1 MKLAFSVVDWQASA
15 PGLSE
20 PQAWRDWAA
29 GDGAIDATA
38 SLAKGRHLPMMTARR
53 LASGSRQAVEC
64 GLALMARQSV
74 DAVVF
79 ASRHG
84 ELERNYRI
92 LSALAQRQPLSPT
105 DFAMSVHNA
114 AVGSLTIAAKAPLV
128 SSSVC
133 AGADTFQQ
141 ALLEVATLH
150 HAGYRQV
157 LLVDFDGAIPE
168 FYQNSLS
175 APYVP
180 WAVGLVLAAG
190 GALRCQSEPRGRTP
204 QGPLPQGLAFLRA
217 WLAGESA
224 FGLTG
229 ERLTWRWSVAS

>member
-1 MKLAFSVVDWQASA
+1 MKLAFTVVDWQASA
-15 PGLSE
+15 PGLAE
-20 PQAWRDWAA
+20 PQAWQAWAV

-38 SLAKGRHLPMMTARR
+38 MLAKSRYLPMMTARR

-92 LSALAQRQPLSPT
+92 LSALAQQQPLSPT

-168 FYQNSLS
+168 FYQSS
-175 APYVP
+175 VSEPYFP
-180 WAVGLVLAAG
+180 WAVGLVLASG
-190 GALRCQSEPRGRTP
+190 GGLCCQSEPRDQTP
-204 QGPLPQGLAFLRA
+204 PGTLPQGLAFLRA
-217 WLAGESA
+217 WLGGERA
-224 FGLTG
+224 FCLAG
-229 ERLTWRWSVAS
+229 ERLAWRWSVTS